1 MSSRG
6 TQRPRRGFIRTLGT
20 GLSEDVKLYTPEQY
34 FGDALVGHKRSP
46 PATAVRQD
54 MKMSRHS
61 AEAPVRL
68 IDFGESADEG
78 EEGITMV
85 QIVCGNEEEAALRN
99 FDLEIRFGPCIGL
112 SRLQRWRRA
121 ERWGLDPPAK
131 VLELLELMDPADE
144 LQQCLWHNRL

>member
-1 MSSRG
+1 
-6 TQRPRRGFIRTLGT
+6 
-20 GLSEDVKLYTPEQY
+20 
-34 FGDALVGHKRSP
+34 
-46 PATAVRQD
+46 
-54 MKMSRHS
+54 MSRHS
-61 AEAPVRL
+61 AEAPVRS

-78 EEGITMV
+78 EEGIAMV
-85 QIVCGNEEEAALRN
+85 QVVCGNEEEAALRN